1 MRKKPL
7 RSIVRR
13 AVWFAACVFVLS
25 AHVLSAA
32 DAPSGA
38 THGVFLF
45 RSLEADQPLV
55 RALQPLADRAWERVT
70 ADLGG
75 APTGPIT
82 VVLAPTSEAFNQFQP
97 AGEPLPD
104 WAVGVAYSGMMTMV
118 IRSYHVAGTPRQDI
132 GAILVHELT
141 HLVLGARFGAQPIPF
156 WLHEGL
162 AMYEA
167 GEWDPGHEWD
177 LVRVVLANRVPP
189 LDALTGSGNN
199 ETEARTAYA
208 LSEALVGHII
218 ATYGHESF
226 GEFVDQLA
234 ERRSFEDAVTRA
246 FGVKPERFEVRWRAH
261 LDRRYTWIPLITSS
275 SALWALV
282 MAAAF
287 AAYAAKKRRNRK
299 IAAAWAEEER
309 ASERSGE

>member
-7 RSIVRR
+7 WSIIHLV
-13 AVWFAACVFVLS
+13 VWLAAWVLIVS
-25 AHVLSAA
+25 ANVVTAA
-32 DAPSGA
+32 DTLFDVIHSPF
-38 THGVFLF
+38 VF
-45 RSLEADQPLV
+45 RVVEADRPLMH
-55 RALQPLADRAWERVT
+55 ALQPLADRAWARVT

-75 APTGPIT
+75 APAGPII

-97 AGEPLPD
+97 SGDPLPD
-104 WAVGVAYSGMMTMV
+104 WAVGVAYPSMMTMV
-118 IRSYHVAGTPRQDI
+118 IRSYHVAGTSRQDV

-177 LVRVVLANRVPP
+177 LVRVVLANRVPS
-189 LDALTGSGNN
+189 LDALTASGNS
-199 ETEARTAYA
+199 EADARAAYA
-208 LSEALVGHII
+208 LSEALVGHMI
-218 ATYGHESF
+218 ATYGPESF
-226 GEFVDQLA
+226 GDFVDQLA
-234 ERRSFEDAVTRA
+234 EGRPFEDALTRA
-246 FGVKPERFEVRWRAH
+246 FGVTPERFEVRWRAH
-261 LDRRYTWIPLITSS
+261 LDRRYTWIPLITGS
-275 SALWALV
+275 SALWVLV

-287 AAYAAKKRRNRK
+287 AAYAARTRRNRK

-309 ASERSGE
+309 ASERSVE